1 MMNSLNPLCTMK
13 TNKLIA
19 AALLP
24 LLFSCAKENIAPAE
38 TPENADDYITV
49 NLVPGADTVTKASFD
64 DNDGIIWQKGGFAG
78 IVNAAGDNIKS
89 KELDNIYTWNGNNQ
103 ASFKFLKTELQGKSG
118 PYVLYY
124 PHHDEVSVSDGKY
137 TIPVFVPVKQDSD
150 IGKSTEIFS
159 VVSKKAFDLVPYKEA
174 DKDTDYDNNGADVEF
189 KVVGSYIRILP
200 YGGTKEG
207 EILDYIKIY
216 DIKGENRVSGRY
228 FVSVAV
234 NNDNTTTISK
244 TDASDLLSNEIILNF
259 VAKPNTKIDKKDAQG
274 IYARVLSGKHQLA
287 YELHTKVG
295 DMECTYTFKSSK
307 ETDFAFG
314 SIKDIPL
321 NIAKATET
329 TMSVPEQ
336 LYIVGDACE
345 CGWKPKPENAVKMNK
360 EDKKFTAELY
370 LQKGE
375 QGFKLLTT
383 NSSYENCYVNDGN
396 GNMVYY
402 NNPQGDADKKFNVDC
417 FALYKVT
424 ADFNTGKL
432 TCEALAPYLVSDF
445 TSYHFGGQ
453 DEPLQMKA
461 TDTPGVF
468 KAEKVRI
475 YNKSYQEGGETKYYT
490 NAFKFAFKKTDGK
503 DIDYTFSIQPVPVND
518 KNVEIVMWKEKHDN
532 GTAKVDALSK
542 EFSTR
547 LVGKL
552 GNIGSLENNIDK
564 KWMVEETYNNK
575 YYDITLDLVN
585 NKMTLSLSQGSTYKL
600 VGINFIWNPNAP
612 SATVDGNGC
621 ATWTIDVDTATNGW
635 DGTFKIC
642 GENTISQNS
651 SDDSFWKGEWYYS
664 QLDAVGEWHWNSDKY
679 DSSTPVLIE
688 SIGDRK
694 WKMTESG
701 NYTIVFD
708 TKNLTL
714 KVTKNR

>member
-1 MMNSLNPLCTMK
+1 MK

-78 IVNAAGDNIKS
+78 IVNAAGNNIKS
-89 KELDNIYTWNGNNQ
+89 KELDNIYNWNGNNQ
-103 ASFKFLKTELQGKSG
+103 ASFKFLKTDLKDKSG

-124 PHHDEVSVSDGKY
+124 PYHTDVKVSDGKY
-137 TIPVFVPVKQDSD
+137 TIPVYASGVQKSD

-159 VVSKKAFDLVPYKEA
+159 VVSKKAFDLVPYGE
-174 DKDTDYDNNGADVEF
+174 TEYDNNGADTEF

-200 YGGTKEG
+200 YGGTVEG

-216 DIKGENRVSGRY
+216 DIKGENWVSGTY
-228 FVSVAV
+228 YVSVAV
-234 NNDNTTTISK
+234 NDDKTTTISK
-244 TDASDLLSNEIILNF
+244 TDAYKDDLWNEIIVNF
-259 VAKPNTKIDKKDAQG
+259 DSKPNTKIDKADAKG
-274 IYARVLSGKHQLA
+274 IYAQVRSGKHQLA

-295 DMECTYTFKSSK
+295 DMECTYTFKSSQ

-321 NIAKATET
+321 NIAKATEKT
-329 TMSVPEQ
+329 VSVSTPEN

-345 CGWKPKPENAVKMNK
+345 SGWDASNAVAMTK
-360 EDKKFTAELY
+360 EGNIFTAELY
-370 LQKGE
+370 LQKGAE
-375 QGFKLLTT
+375 GFKLLTRKGI
-383 NSSYENCYVNDGN
+383 YEYCYVNDGN

-402 NNPQGDADKKFNVDC
+402 NNPGDADKKFNVDG

-475 YNKSYQEGGETKYYT
+475 YNKSYEDGGETKYLT
-490 NAFKFAFKKTDGK
+490 NAFKFAFKKSDGA
-503 DIDYTFSIQPVPVND
+503 DIDYDFSIQPANDENYEIAMGNEYYVNG
-518 KNVEIVMWKEKHDN
+518 K
-532 GTAKVDALSK
+532 AKVDVLSK
-542 EFSTR
+542 KLKTR
-547 LVGKL
+547 PVGVV
-552 GNIGSLENNIDK
+552 GNIGSYKDIDN
-564 KWMVEETYNNK
+564 KWLVKETYNNK
-575 YYDITLDLVN
+575 YYDVLLNLNDST
-585 NKMTLSLSQGSTYKL
+585 MTLSLHQGNVFKL
-600 VGINFIWNPNAP
+600 VGINKEWNSDAP
-612 SATVDGNGC
+612 SATVDGDGI
-621 ATWTIDVDTATNGW
+621 ATWTLDVNTETKGW

-642 GENTISQNS
+642 GENTISQKS
-651 SDDSFWKGEWYYS
+651 SDDSFWEGEWYYS
-664 QLDAVGEWHWNSDKY
+664 QLNAEGAWWWHSGTY
-679 DSSTPVLIE
+679 ESTTPVLIE
-688 SIGDRK
+688 SSGDRK

-701 NYTIVFD
+701 NYTFVFD
-708 TKNLTL
+708 TKKLTL
-714 KVTKNR
+714 KVTKNSQQMAL

>member
-1 MMNSLNPLCTMK
+1 MK

-78 IVNAAGDNIKS
+78 IVNAAGNNIKS
-89 KELDNIYTWNGNNQ
+89 KELDNIYNWKGYNSKVNNQ
-103 ASFKFLKTELQGKSG
+103 ASFKFLKTDLKDKSG

-124 PHHDEVSVSDGKY
+124 PHHDEVSVSNDGKY
-137 TIPVFVPVKQDSD
+137 TIPVFVDVTQNSD

-159 VVSKKAFDLVPYKEA
+159 VVSKKAFDLVPYKV
-174 DKDTDYDNNGADVEF
+174 DNKDTDYDNNGADVEF

-216 DIKGENRVSGRY
+216 DIKGDNKVSGRY

-244 TDASDLLSNEIILNF
+244 TDASDLLSNEMYVNF
-259 VAKPNTKIDKKDAQG
+259 ESKPKTKIDKKDAAG
-274 IYARVLSGKHQLA
+274 IYAQVLSGKHQLA

-321 NIAKATET
+321 NITRATET
-329 TMSVPEQ
+329 TMSVPEH

-345 CGWKPKPENAVKMNK
+345 CGWAPGNAVEMTK
-360 EDKKFTAELY
+360 EGNKFTAELY

-402 NNPQGDADKKFNVDC
+402 NNPGDADKKFNVDG

-445 TSYHFGGQ
+445 TSYKIGQ
-453 DEPLQMKA
+453 GQPLQMEA

-475 YNKSYQEGGETKYYT
+475 YNKSHEGGYYT
-490 NAFKFAFKKTDGK
+490 NAFKFAFKKSDGA
-503 DIDYTFSIQPVPVND
+503 DIDYTFSIQPAND
-518 KNVEIVMWKEKHDN
+518 KNYEIALGQKYYEN
-532 GTAKVDALSK
+532 GKSEVDVLSK
-542 EFSTR
+542 KLKTR
-547 LVGKL
+547 PVGVVGK
-552 GNIGSLENNIDK
+552 IGSYKGIDY
-564 KWMVEETYNNK
+564 KWQVKETYNNK
-575 YYDITLDLVN
+575 YYDVLLNLNDST
-585 NKMTLSLSQGSTYKL
+585 MTLSLHQGKVFKL
-600 VGINFIWNPNAP
+600 AGINKIWSGDAP
-612 SATVDGNGC
+612 AATVDPNGL
-621 ATWTIDVDTATNGW
+621 ATWTIDVDTATEGW

-651 SDDSFWKGEWYYS
+651 SDDSFWQGEWYYS
-664 QLDAVGEWHWNSDKY
+664 QLNAEGAWWWHSGTY
-679 DSSTPVLIE
+679 GSTTPVLIE
-688 SIGDRK
+688 SSGDRK

-701 NYTIVFD
+701 NYTFVFD
-708 TKNLTL
+708 TKKLTL
-714 KVTKNR
+714 KVTKNN

>member
-1 MMNSLNPLCTMK
+1 MK

-64 DNDGIIWQKGGFAG
+64 DNDGIIWQEGGFAG
-78 IVNAAGDNIKS
+78 IVNAAGNNIKS
-89 KELDNIYTWNGNNQ
+89 KELDNIYKWNGNNQ
-103 ASFKFLKTELQGKSG
+103 ASFKFLKTELEGKSG

-137 TIPVFVPVKQDSD
+137 TIPVFVPVKQESD

-159 VVSKKAFDLVPYKEA
+159 VVSKKAFDLVPYEQ
-174 DKDTDYDNNGADVEF
+174 TEYDNNGADVEF

-216 DIKGENRVSGRY
+216 DINEVNKVSGRY

-259 VAKPNTKIDKKDAQG
+259 GAKPNTKIDKAGAKG

-345 CGWKPKPENAVKMNK
+345 SDWDANNAVAMTK
-360 EDKKFTAELY
+360 EGNIFTAELY

-375 QGFKLLTT
+375 QGFKLLTRKVIFE
-383 NSSYENCYVNDGN
+383 YCYVNDGN

-402 NNPQGDADKKFNVDC
+402 NKPQGEADKKFNVDG

-445 TSYHFGGQ
+445 TSYKIGQ
-453 DEPLQMKA
+453 GQPLQMKA

-475 YNKSYQEGGETKYYT
+475 YNKSHEGGYYT
-490 NAFKFAFKKTDGK
+490 NAFKFAFKKTDGA
-503 DIDYTFSIQPVPVND
+503 DIDYTFSIQPAND
-518 KNVEIVMWKEKHDN
+518 KNYEIALGQEYYEN
-532 GTAKVDALSK
+532 GKSKVDVLSK
-542 EFSTR
+542 KLKTR
-547 LVGKL
+547 PVGVVGK
-552 GNIGSLENNIDK
+552 IGSYKDIDY
-564 KWMVEETYNNK
+564 KWLVKETYNNK
-575 YYDITLDLVN
+575 YYDVLLNLNDST
-585 NKMTLSLSQGSTYKL
+585 MTLSLHQGNVFKL
-600 VGINFIWNPNAP
+600 VGINKIWSGDAP
-612 SATVDGNGC
+612 AATVDANGS
-621 ATWTIDVDTATNGW
+621 ATWTIYVDTATQGW

-642 GENTISQNS
+642 GENTIS
-651 SDDSFWKGEWYYS
+651 DDFFKGEWYYS
-664 QLDAVGEWHWNSDKY
+664 QLNAEGAWWWNSGTY
-679 DSSTPVLIE
+679 GSTTPVLIE
-688 SIGDRK
+688 SSGDRK

-714 KVTKNR
+714 KVTKNN

>member
-24 LLFSCAKENIAPAE
+24 LLFSCAKENIEPSTDPVSDE
-38 TPENADDYITV
+38 KYVTV
-49 NLVPGADTVTKASFD
+49 NLVPDEDSITKATYD
-64 DNDGIIWQKGGFAG
+64 DEKGIIWQPGGKAG
-78 IVNAAGDNIKS
+78 IISAKDDYYILEESKPLELKKIYDFEDPANKDIKS
-89 KELDNIYTWNGNNQ
+89 AQ
-103 ASFKFLKTELQGKSG
+103 ASFDFVLGIADDYKGYFKFFYPYHSEAKVTKGDNPYIRIPFSVDPNQTSGVGKS
-118 PYVLYY
+118 
-124 PHHDEVSVSDGKY
+124 SDN
-137 TIPVFVPVKQDSD
+137 FA
-150 IGKSTEIFS
+150 
-159 VVSKKAFDLVPYKEA
+159 VVSKDMLQLDQKNH
-174 DKDTDYDNNGADVEF
+174 DTPAVTYY
-189 KVVGSYIRILP
+189 KVVGSYIRFLVYGKPGEKVKSISIKSAQKPSGL
-200 YGGTKEG
+200 YFVDGGTNDLNGEPYANEG
-207 EILDYIKIY
+207 EIVTVS
-216 DIKGENRVSGRY
+216 VSGDY
-228 FVSVAV
+228 
-234 NNDNTTTISK
+234 TTQATKS
-244 TDASDLLSNEIILNF
+244 DA
-259 VAKPNTKIDKKDAQG
+259 KG
-274 IYARVLSGKHQLA
+274 IYASVLPERALKN
-287 YELHTKVG
+287 
-295 DMECTYTFKSSK
+295 TYTVRTDKGWYEFESQKEAVFK
-307 ETDFAFG
+307 FG
-314 SIKDIPL
+314 YIKDVALNLENANCKYLDIP
-321 NIAKATET
+321 TE
-329 TMSVPEQ
+329 

-345 CGWKPKPENAVKMNK
+345 SGWDASKAVRMDKGENNT
-360 EDKKFTAELY
+360 FTAELF

-375 QGFKLLTT
+375 QGFKLLTRKGI
-383 NSSYENCYVNDGN
+383 YEYCYVNDGN

-402 NNPQGDADKKFNVDC
+402 NNPPDDADKKFNVDC

-445 TSYHFGGQ
+445 TSYHFGSQ

-461 TDTPGVF
+461 TNTPGVF

-475 YNKSYQEGGETKYYT
+475 YNKSYEKDGKTEYLT
-490 NAFKFAFKKTDGK
+490 NAFKFAFKKSDGA
-503 DIDYTFSIQPVPVND
+503 DIDYDFSIQPDNEE
-518 KNVEIVMWKEKHDN
+518 NVMIVMYKEKHEN

-552 GNIGSLENNIDK
+552 GNIGSLENNIDN

-642 GENTISQNS
+642 GENTISDN
-651 SDDSFWKGEWYYS
+651 FFEGEWYYS
-664 QLDAVGEWHWNSDKY
+664 QLDAVGDWHWKSDKY

-701 NYTIVFD
+701 NYTIVFN

-714 KVTKNR
+714 KVTKNS

>member
-1 MMNSLNPLCTMK
+1 MK

-24 LLFSCAKENIAPAE
+24 LLFSCAKENIEPSTDPVSDE
-38 TPENADDYITV
+38 KYVTV
-49 NLVPGADTVTKASFD
+49 NLVPDEDSITKATYD
-64 DNDGIIWQKGGFAG
+64 DEKGIIWQPGGKAG
-78 IVNAAGDNIKS
+78 IISAKDDYYILEESKPLELKKIYDFEDPANKDIKS
-89 KELDNIYTWNGNNQ
+89 AQ
-103 ASFKFLKTELQGKSG
+103 ASFDFVLGIADDYKGYFKFFYPYHSEAKVTKGDNPYIRIPFSVDPNQTSGVGKS
-118 PYVLYY
+118 
-124 PHHDEVSVSDGKY
+124 SDN
-137 TIPVFVPVKQDSD
+137 FA
-150 IGKSTEIFS
+150 
-159 VVSKKAFDLVPYKEA
+159 VVSKDMLQLDQKNH
-174 DKDTDYDNNGADVEF
+174 DTPAVTYY
-189 KVVGSYIRILP
+189 KVVGSYIRFLVYGKPGEKVKSISIKSAQKPSGL
-200 YGGTKEG
+200 YFVDGGTNDLNGEPYANEG
-207 EILDYIKIY
+207 EIVTVS
-216 DIKGENRVSGRY
+216 VSGDY
-228 FVSVAV
+228 
-234 NNDNTTTISK
+234 TTQATKS
-244 TDASDLLSNEIILNF
+244 DA
-259 VAKPNTKIDKKDAQG
+259 KG
-274 IYARVLSGKHQLA
+274 IYASVLPERALKN
-287 YELHTKVG
+287 
-295 DMECTYTFKSSK
+295 TYTVRTDKGWYEFESQKEAVFK
-307 ETDFAFG
+307 FG
-314 SIKDIPL
+314 YIKDVALNLENANCKYLDIP
-321 NIAKATET
+321 TE
-329 TMSVPEQ
+329 

-345 CGWKPKPENAVKMNK
+345 SGWDASKAVRMDKGENNT
-360 EDKKFTAELY
+360 FTAELF

-375 QGFKLLTT
+375 QGFKLLTRKGI
-383 NSSYENCYVNDGN
+383 YEYCYVNDGN

-402 NNPQGDADKKFNVDC
+402 NNPPDDADKKFNVDC

-445 TSYHFGGQ
+445 TSYHFGSQ

-461 TDTPGVF
+461 TNTPGVF

-475 YNKSYQEGGETKYYT
+475 YNKSYEKDGKTEYLT
-490 NAFKFAFKKTDGK
+490 NAFKFAFKKSDGA
-503 DIDYTFSIQPVPVND
+503 DIDYDFSIQPDNEE
-518 KNVEIVMWKEKHDN
+518 NVMIVMYKEKHEN

-552 GNIGSLENNIDK
+552 GNIGSLENNIDN

-642 GENTISQNS
+642 GENTIS
-651 SDDSFWKGEWYYS
+651 DKFFEGEWYYS
-664 QLDAVGEWHWNSDKY
+664 QLDAVGDWHWKSDKY

-701 NYTIVFD
+701 NYTIVFN

-714 KVTKNR
+714 KVTKNS

>member
-24 LLFSCAKENIAPAE
+24 LLFSCAKENIEP
-38 TPENADDYITV
+38 TSQPENSGNYLTINVSPSNDAITR
-49 NLVPGADTVTKASFD
+49 ATYD
-64 DNDGIIWQKGGFAG
+64 DNDGIIWQTGGKAG
-78 IVNAAGDNIKS
+78 IFCIYDDYYILQESEPLEKIYPFKDSNNNN
-89 KELDNIYTWNGNNQ
+89 KESTQ
-103 ASFKFLKTELQGKSG
+103 ASFRFKLNAEHHKCSFKFFYPYHSDVNVTTGDNPYIRIPFSVDPNQTSGVGKS
-118 PYVLYY
+118 
-124 PHHDEVSVSDGKY
+124 SDN
-137 TIPVFVPVKQDSD
+137 FA
-150 IGKSTEIFS
+150 
-159 VVSKKAFDLVPYKEA
+159 VVSKEMLQLDPENL
-174 DKDTDYDNNGADVEF
+174 DTPGLTYY
-189 KVVGSYIRILP
+189 KVVGSYIRFLVYGKPGEKVKSISIKSAQKPSGL
-200 YGGTKEG
+200 YFVDGGTNDLNSEPYANEG
-207 EILDYIKIY
+207 EIVTVS
-216 DIKGENRVSGRY
+216 VSGDY
-228 FVSVAV
+228 
-234 NNDNTTTISK
+234 TTQATKS
-244 TDASDLLSNEIILNF
+244 DA
-259 VAKPNTKIDKKDAQG
+259 KG
-274 IYARVLSGKHQLA
+274 IYASVLPERSLKN
-287 YELHTKVG
+287 
-295 DMECTYTFKSSK
+295 TYTVRTDKGWYEFESQKEAIFK
-307 ETDFAFG
+307 FG
-314 SIKDIPL
+314 YIMDVPLNLEHANCKYLDIP
-321 NIAKATET
+321 NE
-329 TMSVPEQ
+329 

-345 CGWKPKPENAVKMNK
+345 SGWDASKAVRMDKGENNT
-360 EDKKFTAELY
+360 FTAELF

-375 QGFKLLTT
+375 QGFKLLTRKGFF
-383 NSSYENCYVNDGN
+383 EDCFVNDGN

-402 NNPQGDADKKFNVDC
+402 NDPKDDADKKFNVDG

-432 TCEALAPYLVSDF
+432 TCKALAPYLVSDF

-475 YNKSYQEGGETKYYT
+475 YNKPHLEGSETKYYT
-490 NAFKFAFKKTDGK
+490 NAFKFAFKKSDGA

-600 VGINFIWNPNAP
+600 VGINFISNSNAP
-612 SATVDGNGC
+612 SATVDGYGC
-621 ATWTIDVDTATNGW
+621 ATWNLDVNTKTEGW

-642 GENTISQNS
+642 GENTIS
-651 SDDSFWKGEWYYS
+651 DDFSKGEWYYS
-664 QLDAVGEWHWNSDKY
+664 QLNAEGAWWWHSGTY
-679 DSSTPVLIE
+679 GSTTPVLIE
-688 SIGDRK
+688 SSGDRK

-701 NYTIVFD
+701 NYTFVFD
-708 TKNLTL
+708 TKKLTL

>member
-1 MMNSLNPLCTMK
+1 MK

-78 IVNAAGDNIKS
+78 IVNAAGENIKS

-103 ASFKFLKTELQGKSG
+103 ASFKFLKTELEGMSG

-124 PHHDEVSVSDGKY
+124 PHHDEVSGSDGKY
-137 TIPVFVPVKQDSD
+137 TIPIFVPVKQDSD

-159 VVSKKAFDLVPYKEA
+159 VVSKKAFDLVPYEK
-174 DKDTDYDNNGADVEF
+174 TQYDNNGADVEF

-216 DIKGENRVSGRY
+216 DIKGENWVSGRY

-259 VAKPNTKIDKKDAQG
+259 GAKPNTKIDKADAKG
-274 IYARVLSGKHQLA
+274 IYAQVRSGKHQLA

-295 DMECTYTFKSSK
+295 DMECTYTFKSSQ

-321 NIAKATET
+321 NIAKAET
-329 TMSVPEQ
+329 TMSIPEE

-345 CGWKPKPENAVKMNK
+345 SGWDASKAVRMDKGENNT
-360 EDKKFTAELY
+360 FTAELF

-375 QGFKLLTT
+375 QGFKLLTRKGI
-383 NSSYENCYVNDGN
+383 YEYCYVNDGN

-402 NNPQGDADKKFNVDC
+402 NNPGDADKKFNVDG

-475 YNKSYQEGGETKYYT
+475 YNKSHEGGYYT
-490 NAFKFAFKKTDGK
+490 NAFKFAFKKTDGA
-503 DIDYTFSIQPVPVND
+503 DIDYTFSIQPAND
-518 KNVEIVMWKEKHDN
+518 KNYEIALGQEYYKN
-532 GTAKVDALSK
+532 GKSKVDVLSK
-542 EFSTR
+542 TFDTR
-547 LVGKL
+547 FVG
-552 GNIGSLENNIDK
+552 ISGSLGTIKNDSEGKEIDY
-564 KWMVEETYNNK
+564 KWTVKETYNDK
-575 YYDITLDLVN
+575 YYDVLLNLN
-585 NKMTLSLSQGSTYKL
+585 NSTMTLSLHQGKVFKL
-600 VGINFIWNPNAP
+600 AGINKISSGDLPA
-612 SATVDGNGC
+612 ATVDANGT
-621 ATWTIDVDTATNGW
+621 ATWTTIYVDTATEGW

-651 SDDSFWKGEWYYS
+651 SDDSFREGEWYYS
-664 QLDAVGEWHWNSDKY
+664 QLDWEGAWWWHSGTY
-679 DSSTPVLIE
+679 GSTTPVLIE
-688 SIGDRK
+688 SSGDRK

-701 NYTIVFD
+701 YYTIVFD

-714 KVTKNR
+714 KVTKNN

>member
-24 LLFSCAKENIAPAE
+24 LLFSCAKENIEPSSQ
-38 TPENADDYITV
+38 PENSGNYLTINVSPSNDAI
-49 NLVPGADTVTKASFD
+49 NKATFD
-64 DNDGIIWQKGGFAG
+64 DNDGISWQPNVTAG
-78 IVNAAGDNIKS
+78 IISAERAYVLQESKPLESNKIYDYPVSDNSDIKS
-89 KELDNIYTWNGNNQ
+89 AQ
-103 ASFKFLKTELQGKSG
+103 ASFAFVLGNTDHYKGSFKFFYPYHKDARYTDENIPYLRIPFKVDPNQTSGVGKS
-118 PYVLYY
+118 
-124 PHHDEVSVSDGKY
+124 SDN
-137 TIPVFVPVKQDSD
+137 FA
-150 IGKSTEIFS
+150 
-159 VVSKKAFDLVPYKEA
+159 VVSEGMLQLDQNNH
-174 DKDTDYDNNGADVEF
+174 DTPARTHY
-189 KVVGSYIRILP
+189 KVVGSYIRFLV
-200 YGGTKEG
+200 YGKPG
-207 EILDYIKIY
+207 EIVKSISIKSAQKPSGLYFVKGETNDLNGEPYANEGDIVTVSVSGDYITP
-216 DIKGENRVSGRY
+216 E
-228 FVSVAV
+228 
-234 NNDNTTTISK
+234 TISG
-244 TDASDLLSNEIILNF
+244 
-259 VAKPNTKIDKKDAQG
+259 AKG
-274 IYARVLSGKHQLA
+274 IYASVLPERALKN
-287 YELHTKVG
+287 
-295 DMECTYTFKSSK
+295 TYTVVTDKGLYEFESKKEAVFK
-307 ETDFAFG
+307 FG
-314 SIKDIPL
+314 YIMDVPL
-321 NIAKATET
+321 NLENAKCKYTPAD
-329 TMSVPEQ
+329 

-345 CGWKPKPENAVKMNK
+345 SGWDASKAVRMDKGENNT
-360 EDKKFTAELY
+360 FTAELF
-370 LQKGE
+370 LKKGE
-375 QGFKLLTT
+375 EGFKLLTRKGI
-383 NSSYENCYVNDGN
+383 YEYCYVNDGN

-445 TSYHFGGQ
+445 TSYHFGSQ
-453 DEPLQMKA
+453 DEPLQMNA

-475 YNKSYQEGGETKYYT
+475 YNKSYEEGGETKYLT
-490 NAFKFAFKKTDGK
+490 NAFKFAFKKTDGE
-503 DIDYTFSIQPVPVND
+503 DIDYTFSIQPDND
-518 KNVEIVMWKEKHDN
+518 KDFEIVMGTEWYKN
-532 GTAKVDALSK
+532 GNAAVDVLSK
-542 EFSTR
+542 QFDTR

-552 GNIGSLENNIDK
+552 GNIGSLENNIDN

-600 VGINFIWNPNAP
+600 VGINFIWNSNAP
-612 SATVDGNGC
+612 SATVDDNGC

-651 SDDSFWKGEWYYS
+651 SDDSFWVGEWYYS
-664 QLDAVGEWHWNSDKY
+664 QLDAVGEWHWKSVKY

>member
-24 LLFSCAKENIAPAE
+24 LLFSCAKENIEPSSQ
-38 TPENADDYITV
+38 PENSGNYLTINVSPSNDAI
-49 NLVPGADTVTKASFD
+49 NKATFD
-64 DNDGIIWQKGGFAG
+64 DNDGISWQLGVKAG
-78 IVNAAGDNIKS
+78 IFCTYDDYYILEESVPLDKIDSVNDS
-89 KELDNIYTWNGNNQ
+89 NNKVSTQ
-103 ASFKFLKTELQGKSG
+103 ASFRFKLNDIHHKCKFKFFYPYHSDVNVTTGDKPYIRIPFSVDPNQTSGVGKS
-118 PYVLYY
+118 
-124 PHHDEVSVSDGKY
+124 SDN
-137 TIPVFVPVKQDSD
+137 FA
-150 IGKSTEIFS
+150 
-159 VVSKKAFDLVPYKEA
+159 VVSKEMLKLDQTNLETPAVTY
-174 DKDTDYDNNGADVEF
+174 Y
-189 KVVGSYIRILP
+189 KVVGSYIRFLVYGKPGEKVKSISIKSAQKPSGLYFVNGDTNDLNGEP
-200 YGGTKEG
+200 YANEG
-207 EILDYIKIY
+207 
-216 DIKGENRVSGRY
+216 DIVTVSVSGDY
-228 FVSVAV
+228 
-234 NNDNTTTISK
+234 TTPATIS
-244 TDASDLLSNEIILNF
+244 DAN
-259 VAKPNTKIDKKDAQG
+259 G
-274 IYARVLSGKHQLA
+274 IYASVLPERSLKN
-287 YELHTKVG
+287 
-295 DMECTYTFKSSK
+295 TYTVLTDKGLYEFKSEK
-307 ETDFAFG
+307 DVKFEFG
-314 SIKDIPL
+314 SIKDVPL
-321 NIAKATET
+321 NLQHAKCKYLPIPNE
-329 TMSVPEQ
+329 

-345 CGWKPKPENAVKMNK
+345 SGWDASKAVRMDKGENNT
-360 EDKKFTAELY
+360 FTAELF

-375 QGFKLLTT
+375 QGFKLLTRKGFF
-383 NSSYENCYVNDGN
+383 EDCFVNDGSD
-396 GNMVYY
+396 NMVYY
-402 NNPQGDADKKFNVDC
+402 TNPTGDTDKKFNVPG
-417 FALYKVT
+417 FGLYKVT

-445 TSYHFGGQ
+445 TSYHIGQ
-453 DEPLQMKA
+453 GQPLQMNA
-461 TDTPGVF
+461 TGIPGVF

-475 YNKSYQEGGETKYYT
+475 YNKSYEDSGETKYLT
-490 NAFKFAFKKTDGK
+490 NAFKFAFKKTDGA
-503 DIDYTFSIQPVPVND
+503 DIDYTFSIQPD
-518 KNVEIVMWKEKHDN
+518 YDENVKIVMWKEQHGN

-552 GNIGSLENNIDK
+552 GNIGSLENNIDN

-575 YYDITLDLVN
+575 YYDITLDLVK

-600 VGINFIWNPNAP
+600 VGINFIWNSNAP

-642 GENTISQNS
+642 GENTIS
-651 SDDSFWKGEWYYS
+651 DSFFDGEWYYS
-664 QLDAVGEWHWNSDKY
+664 QLDAVGEWHWKSDKY

>member
-1 MMNSLNPLCTMK
+1 MK

-24 LLFSCAKENIAPAE
+24 LLFSCAKESIEP
-38 TPENADDYITV
+38 TSQPENSGNYLTINVSPSNDAITR
-49 NLVPGADTVTKASFD
+49 ATYD
-64 DNDGIIWQKGGFAG
+64 DNDGIIWQTGGKAG
-78 IVNAAGDNIKS
+78 IFCIYDDYYIRQESEPLEKIYPFNDSNNN
-89 KELDNIYTWNGNNQ
+89 KESTQ
-103 ASFKFLKTELQGKSG
+103 ASFRFNLNAEHHKCSFKFFYPYHSDVNVTTGDNPYIRIPFSVDPNQTSGVGKS
-118 PYVLYY
+118 
-124 PHHDEVSVSDGKY
+124 SDN
-137 TIPVFVPVKQDSD
+137 FA
-150 IGKSTEIFS
+150 
-159 VVSKKAFDLVPYKEA
+159 VVSKEMLKLDPKNL
-174 DKDTDYDNNGADVEF
+174 DTPGLTYY
-189 KVVGSYIRILP
+189 KVVGSYIRFLVYGKPGEKVKSISIKSAQKPSGL
-200 YGGTKEG
+200 YFVNGGTNVLNGEPYANEG
-207 EILDYIKIY
+207 DIVTVSVSGDYITP
-216 DIKGENRVSGRY
+216 E
-228 FVSVAV
+228 
-234 NNDNTTTISK
+234 TISG
-244 TDASDLLSNEIILNF
+244 
-259 VAKPNTKIDKKDAQG
+259 AKG
-274 IYARVLSGKHQLA
+274 IYASVLPERALKN
-287 YELHTKVG
+287 
-295 DMECTYTFKSSK
+295 TYTVVTDKGLYEFESKKEAVFK
-307 ETDFAFG
+307 FG
-314 SIKDIPL
+314 YIMDVPL
-321 NIAKATET
+321 NLENAKCKYTPAE
-329 TMSVPEQ
+329 

-345 CGWKPKPENAVKMNK
+345 SGWDASKAVAMTKGENNT
-360 EDKKFTAELY
+360 FTAELF

-375 QGFKLLTT
+375 QGFKLLTRKGI
-383 NSSYENCYVNDGN
+383 YEYCYVNDGN

-402 NNPQGDADKKFNVDC
+402 NNPPDDADKKFNVDC

-518 KNVEIVMWKEKHDN
+518 KNVEIVMWKETHDN

-600 VGINFIWNPNAP
+600 VGINFISNSNAP

-621 ATWTIDVDTATNGW
+621 ATWTIDVDTATKGW

-651 SDDSFWKGEWYYS
+651 SDDSFWEGEWYYS
-664 QLDAVGEWHWNSDKY
+664 QLNAEGAWWWNSLTY
-679 DSSTPVLIE
+679 GSTTPVLIE
-688 SIGDRK
+688 SSGDRK
-694 WKMTESG
+694 WKMTEYG

-714 KVTKNR
+714 KVTKNN

>member
-1 MMNSLNPLCTMK
+1 MK

-89 KELDNIYTWNGNNQ
+89 KELDNIYNWNGNNQ
-103 ASFKFLKTELQGKSG
+103 ASFKFLKTDLKDKSG

-124 PHHDEVSVSDGKY
+124 PYHTDVKVSDGKY
-137 TIPVFVPVKQDSD
+137 TIPVYASGVQKSD

-159 VVSKKAFDLVPYKEA
+159 VVSKKAFDLVPYGE
-174 DKDTDYDNNGADVEF
+174 TEYDNNGADTEF

-200 YGGTKEG
+200 YGGTVEG

-216 DIKGENRVSGRY
+216 DIKGENWVSGTY
-228 FVSVAV
+228 YVSVAV
-234 NNDNTTTISK
+234 NDDKTTTISK
-244 TDASDLLSNEIILNF
+244 TDAYKDDLWNEIIVNF
-259 VAKPNTKIDKKDAQG
+259 DSKPNTKIDKADAKG
-274 IYARVLSGKHQLA
+274 IYAQVRSGKHQLA

-295 DMECTYTFKSSK
+295 DMECTYTFKSSQ

-321 NIAKATET
+321 NIAKATEKT
-329 TMSVPEQ
+329 VSVSTPEN

-345 CGWKPKPENAVKMNK
+345 SGWDANNAVAMTK
-360 EDKKFTAELY
+360 EGNIFTAELY
-370 LQKGE
+370 LQKGAE
-375 QGFKLLTT
+375 GFKLLTRKGI
-383 NSSYENCYVNDGN
+383 YEYCYVNDGN

-402 NNPQGDADKKFNVDC
+402 NNPGDADKKFNVDG

-475 YNKSYQEGGETKYYT
+475 YNKSYEGGYYT
-490 NAFKFAFKKTDGK
+490 NAFKFAFKKSDGA
-503 DIDYTFSIQPVPVND
+503 DIDYTFSIQPDND
-518 KNVEIVMWKEKHDN
+518 KDFEIVMGTEWYKN
-532 GTAKVDALSK
+532 GNAAVDVLSK
-542 EFSTR
+542 QFDTR

-552 GNIGSLENNIDK
+552 GNIGSLENFDY
-564 KWMVEETYNNK
+564 KWLVKGTYNNK

-585 NKMTLSLSQGSTYKL
+585 NKLTLSLSQGSTYKL
-600 VGINFIWNPNAP
+600 VGINNIWNSNAP
-612 SATVDGNGC
+612 SATVDGDGY
-621 ATWTIDVDTATNGW
+621 ATWNLDVNTKTEGW
-635 DGTFKIC
+635 DDGTFKIC
-642 GENTISQNS
+642 GENTIS
-651 SDDSFWKGEWYYS
+651 DSFFEGEWYYS
-664 QLDAVGEWHWNSDKY
+664 QLDSEGAWWWNLDTYNST
-679 DSSTPVLIE
+679 TPVLIE
-688 SIGDRK
+688 SSGDRK

-714 KVTKNR
+714 KVTKNN